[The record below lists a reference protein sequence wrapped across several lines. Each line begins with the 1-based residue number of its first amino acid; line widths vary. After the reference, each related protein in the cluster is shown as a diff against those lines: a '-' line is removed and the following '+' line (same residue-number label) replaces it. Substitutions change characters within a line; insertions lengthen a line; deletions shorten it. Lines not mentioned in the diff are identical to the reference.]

1 MEDKDFLARYDA
13 GEKFSTDELQEIVLW
28 GSRPKVKEIEGSD
41 HRWQRE
47 MTTVFEVGGRLFA
60 LDWMKGLTEMQD
72 NDFWEQPYEVREVT
86 KMVEVKEYVKLE
98 ED

>member
-13 GEKFSTDELQEIVLW
+13 GEKFSTDELQEILW
-28 GSRPKVKEIEGSD
+28 GWPQVKEIEGSD

-86 KMVEVKEYVKLE
+86 KMVEVKKYVKLE
-98 ED
+98 EK

>member
-13 GEKFSTDELQEIVLW
+13 GEKFSTDELQEILW
-28 GSRPKVKEIEGSD
+28 DWPKVKEIEGSD

-98 ED
+98 EK